1 MRESTPS
8 RQGKPPFLGIL
19 GEGKENLSSIFKCK
33 LTENKVKEERN
44 KGADLWYRKWETDVF
59 PWRLI
64 VSDHQLF

>member
-8 RQGKPPFLGIL
+8 RQDKSPFLGIL
-19 GEGKENLSSIFKCK
+19 GEEKENLSCIFKCK
-33 LTENKVKEERN
+33 LSENKVKEERN
-44 KGADLWYRKWETDVF
+44 EGADMWYRKWEMDVF